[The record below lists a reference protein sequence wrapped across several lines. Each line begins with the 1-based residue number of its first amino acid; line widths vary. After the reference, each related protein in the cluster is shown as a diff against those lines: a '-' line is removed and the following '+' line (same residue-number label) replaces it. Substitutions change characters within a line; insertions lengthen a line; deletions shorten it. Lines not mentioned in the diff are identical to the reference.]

1 MKSDLELRDPVQVQK
16 DKIGKAQ
23 LLLPALLDAPEDLAV
38 SQTVERPPDMSQVLR
53 GQCEGLIHC
62 LVVPRRRQVQR
73 QAISGLLG
81 NVDDHASVRVVNHWV
96 LHRDPQTL

>member
-38 SQTVERPPDMSQVLR
+38 SQTVERPPDMSQVFR